1 MNRRCL
7 HETRFSTGSHE
18 YILGKRLVFYS
29 ACFDGRSRS
38 VSWRVSKSLNPGC
51 DVFLTDPASWVCVLG
66 ATIKDKSLGLIGLY
80 AANGHAERPD
90 LFQ

>member
-1 MNRRCL
+1 MI
-7 HETRFSTGSHE
+7 F
-18 YILGKRLVFYS
+18 
-29 ACFDGRSRS
+29 
-38 VSWRVSKSLNPGC
+38 
-51 DVFLTDPASWVCVLG
+51 FLTDPASWVCGVG